1 MNKTVKIILGIAVSL
16 ALIYVLK
23 FFKDSNAKE
32 VIDYKIESPF
42 YSTLD
47 TKIVA
52 TGKLNPEEEIELK
65 PQISGIIDEIFVEE
79 GDLVRKGDLIAR
91 IRVVPNEQALVS
103 AKSRI
108 NSLKLSFDNSQTVF
122 NRNKTLFDKGVISKQ
137 DFENSELSL
146 NQSKENYE
154 QAQDDYQIIK
164 QGSLSGGSSANT
176 TIIAQIPG
184 TILEIP
190 VREGDQVIQSNNFN
204 AGTTIATVADMSQ
217 MIFEGKV
224 DESEVGKLE
233 EGKEIIVVLG
243 AINEKE
249 FPAVLTFVAPKG
261 IEQNGAVQFTIKADV
276 DINSSTRIRAGYSA
290 NAEIEL
296 ESKDSVLVI
305 KEALLQFNRITEK
318 PFVELLKENG
328 RFQTKNVE
336 IGLSD
341 GINVEILEG
350 IEEGD
355 EIKVWNKAS
364 EENNEDEEKMMN
376 NKTSNPMKHIA
387 IALFLLGTLS
397 SFAQKK
403 WTLKECVRSCY
414 RKQYLC

>member
-1 MNKTVKIILGIAVSL
+1 MNKTVKIILGIAVLL
-16 ALIYVLK
+16 ALLYVLK
-23 FFKDSNAKE
+23 YFKDSNAKE
-32 VIDYKIESPF
+32 VIDYKTESPF

-65 PQISGIIDEIFVEE
+65 PQISGIIDAIFVEE

-108 NSLKLSFDNSQTVF
+108 NSLKLSFNNSQTVF

-176 TIIAQIPG
+176 TIVAQISG
-184 TILEIP
+184 IILEIP

-233 EGKEIIVVLG
+233 EGKDIVVILG

-276 DINSSTRIRAGYSA
+276 DIDSSTRIRAGYSA

-318 PFVELLKENG
+318 PYVELLKENG

-336 IGLSD
+336 IGISD
-341 GINVEILEG
+341 GINVEIIDG
-350 IEEGD
+350 IKEGD
-355 EIKVWNKAS
+355 KIKVWNKAS
-364 EENNEDEEKMMN
+364 EENNEDEEDD
-376 NKTSNPMKHIA
+376 
-387 IALFLLGTLS
+387 
-397 SFAQKK
+397 
-403 WTLKECVRSCY
+403 E
-414 RKQYLC
+414 

>member
-79 GDLVRKGDLIAR
+79 GDLVKKGDLIAR

-137 DFENSELSL
+137 DFENSELNL

-233 EGKEIIVVLG
+233 EGKKIIVVLG

-249 FPAVLTFVAPKG
+249 FPAILTFVAPKG

-364 EENNEDEEKMMN
+364 EENNEDEDEDD
-376 NKTSNPMKHIA
+376 
-387 IALFLLGTLS
+387 
-397 SFAQKK
+397 
-403 WTLKECVRSCY
+403 E
-414 RKQYLC
+414 

>member
-1 MNKTVKIILGIAVSL
+1 MNKTVKIIFGIGT
-16 ALIYVLK
+16 LILLVYVLK
-23 FFKDSNAKE
+23 YFKDSNAKE
-32 VIDYKIESPF
+32 VIDYKTELPF

-47 TKIVA
+47 TKTVA

-65 PQISGIIDEIFVEE
+65 PQISGIVDQIFVEE
-79 GDLVRKGDLIAR
+79 GDLVSKGDLIAK
-91 IRVVPNEQALVS
+91 IRVVPNEQSLGS

-108 NSLKLSFDNSQTVF
+108 NTTRLSFENAQTLF
-122 NRNKTLFDKGVISKQ
+122 NRNKTLFEKGVISKQ

-146 NQSKENYE
+146 NQSKESYD
-154 QAQDDYQIIK
+154 QSKDDYQIIK

-176 TIIAQIPG
+176 NIVAQISG

-204 AGTTIATVADMSQ
+204 AGTTIATIADMSK

-233 EGKEIIVVLG
+233 EGKDIKVILG

-261 IEQNGAVQFTIKADV
+261 VEENGAVQFTIKADV
-276 DINSSTRIRAGYSA
+276 TIEASTKIRAGYSA
-290 NAEIEL
+290 NAEIEI
-296 ESKDSVLVI
+296 ESKDSILVI

-318 PFVELLKENG
+318 PFVELQNENG
-328 RFQTKNVE
+328 NFTKKNIE

-355 EIKVWNKAS
+355 KIKVWNKAS
-364 EENNEDEEKMMN
+364 EENNEDQEDDDDE
-376 NKTSNPMKHIA
+376 
-387 IALFLLGTLS
+387 
-397 SFAQKK
+397 
-403 WTLKECVRSCY
+403 
-414 RKQYLC
+414 

>member
-1 MNKTVKIILGIAVSL
+1 MNKTVKIILGIAVLL
-16 ALIYVLK
+16 ALVYVLK
-23 FFKDSNAKE
+23 YFKDSNAKE
-32 VIDYKIESPF
+32 IIDYKTESPF
-42 YSTLD
+42 FSTLD

-65 PQISGIIDEIFVEE
+65 PQISGIIDAIFVEE

-108 NSLKLSFDNSQTVF
+108 NSLKLSFNNSQTVF
-122 NRNKTLFDKGVISKQ
+122 NRNKTLFEKGVISKQ

-176 TIIAQIPG
+176 TIVAQIPG

-233 EGKEIIVVLG
+233 EGKDIIVVLG

-276 DINSSTRIRAGYSA
+276 DIDSSTRIRAGYSA

-296 ESKDSVLVI
+296 ESKDSILVI

-318 PFVELLKENG
+318 PYVELLKENG

-336 IGLSD
+336 IGISD
-341 GINVEILEG
+341 GINVEIIDG
-350 IEEGD
+350 IKEGD
-355 EIKVWNKAS
+355 KIKVWNKAS
-364 EENNEDEEKMMN
+364 EENNEDEEDD
-376 NKTSNPMKHIA
+376 
-387 IALFLLGTLS
+387 
-397 SFAQKK
+397 
-403 WTLKECVRSCY
+403 E
-414 RKQYLC
+414 